1 MHTQGEIL
9 IRVPLWFIY
18 ILDFEHDASMSNKI
32 MFVPFTIVSIVYCD
46 DDADPAGA
54 IGVRDGSVR
63 DVRRVQQQR
72 GGDVAEGGHQPE
84 GVRPPFGRAEGT
96 SFTASGRV
104 VGFFGRSGE
113 LLDSIGVYTA

>member
-1 MHTQGEIL
+1 MQIQLGLSEYVMEVSGTYGAYNSN
-9 IRVPLWFIY
+9 VVV
-18 ILDFEHDASMSNKI
+18 MSL
-32 MFVPFTIVSIVYCD
+32 
-46 DDADPAGA
+46 
-54 IGVRDGSVR
+54 R
-63 DVRRVQQQR
+63 
-72 GGDVAEGGHQPE
+72 

>member
-1 MHTQGEIL
+1 M
-9 IRVPLWFIY
+9 
-18 ILDFEHDASMSNKI
+18 ANKI

-54 IGVRDGSVR
+54 IGVRDEVSGTYGAYNSNV
-63 DVRRVQQQR
+63 VVMSLRVATNLR
-72 GGDVAEGGHQPE
+72 AYG
-84 GVRPPFGRAEGT
+84 PFGRAEST